1 MSTFAE
7 RVEAISGVETS
18 DITEGLLSTWLS
30 ESAKEVINILP
41 PQVLYKAATTFEY
54 SNEADDILDMT
65 ENVNDKIGTEVPE
78 SRILNVIRWTQEY
91 QLDLQ
96 TYIDELPYECVEIDA
111 ALRGRA
117 YIESG
122 YMEEA
127 TQQNPVFFRLSGK
140 VYVLPNPVSFAA
152 TGINERAEI
161 SYVTYPDIEHDDLS
175 IDNFPVEVEHLV
187 ILKTA
192 VKAKFW
198 QIAQANKEED
208 LEVATSHTNHMSA
221 LNQEYTMCLQNYL
234 GGFQINIKEQGVA

>member
-161 SYVTYPDIEHDDLS
+161 SYVLS
-175 IDNFPVEVEHLV
+175 SRFSEIFTTLYCTVLCVFSTSFPSFSSEV
-187 ILKTA
+187 
-192 VKAKFW
+192 
-198 QIAQANKEED
+198 IAQIDSLSGVPEKPFITNK
-208 LEVATSHTNHMSA
+208 LFTVIAPVVASIVPER
-221 LNQEYTMCLQNYL
+221 LPL
-234 GGFQINIKEQGVA
+234 FII